1 MAEVGHS
8 RNAARGAKN
17 DTLARVAE
25 DHIVESA
32 LLKSKLER
40 YMGTLF
46 NFHCHYHFHHHLNLH
61 VTLNS
66 QADRLT

>member
-1 MAEVGHS
+1 MADVGHS
-8 RNAARGAKN
+8 RNATRGAKN

-25 DHIVESA
+25 DHIVEFSA

-40 YMGTLF
+40 YMGTLL
-46 NFHCHYHFHHHLNLH
+46 NHYHFHYY

-66 QADRLT
+66 QADTLT